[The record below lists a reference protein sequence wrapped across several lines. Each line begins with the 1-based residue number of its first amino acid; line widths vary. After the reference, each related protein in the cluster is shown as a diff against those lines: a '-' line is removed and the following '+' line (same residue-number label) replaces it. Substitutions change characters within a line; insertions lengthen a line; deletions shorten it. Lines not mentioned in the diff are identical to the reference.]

1 MLSSLSSTVFLLS
14 LGLFILPNR
23 HLIAIYRFIASLS
36 AIALSYYFNREYVN
50 FLFSLPNGDIVFELL
65 TQNSVAVYHTVCN
78 FFVQLFAAAL
88 FVHCTALPLRRL
100 HQLLIGFI
108 LLLPLALSPLF
119 LIMSLHLIT
128 SIRLLTLLAASLYAG
143 YSLVVGFVQFV
154 NSIVQ
159 DFNWCRYIVRYHG
172 LYALFENQWSRLQ
185 VPQVLK
191 VFWLSKMCEQI
202 VVILAHVMQEH
213 YETHGHIG
221 FNSDWIQLLFP
232 TVRQL
237 LITGCETI
245 ISILGMSSILCSIS
259 NCFGELMQRF
269 LMVVSEN
276 DEKSIGAISAILF
289 FVLALQTGLTEISAD
304 KRFIRLYQNLCLL
317 LTANLH
323 ILHNTLNSLLFWL
336 SASRNRSL
344 NRHLRAL
351 SVCLFLITFSVWLLS
366 YLWKTH
372 SVSTWLLA
380 VLAFCVEMILKV
392 GKIDFFVTSKLV
404 QWK

>member
-1 MLSSLSSTVFLLS
+1 M
-14 LGLFILPNR
+14 
-23 HLIAIYRFIASLS
+23 
-36 AIALSYYFNREYVN
+36 
-50 FLFSLPNGDIVFELL
+50 FELL
-65 TQNSVAVYHTVCN
+65 TQNLAALYHTLCN
-78 FFVQLFAAAL
+78 FFIQLFAAAL
-88 FVHCTALPLRRL
+88 FAHCSALPLRRL
-100 HQLLIGFI
+100 HQSLIAFV
-108 LLLPLALSPLF
+108 LMLPMILSPQF
-119 LIMSLHLIT
+119 SIMSLHVA
-128 SIRLLTLLAASLYAG
+128 TLLATFFYTG
-143 YSLVVGFVQFV
+143 YSLVIGFVEFV
-154 NSIVQ
+154 NSVVQ

-191 VFWLSKMCEQI
+191 VFWLSKMCEQV
-202 VVILAHVMQEH
+202 VVILAHVMKEH

-221 FNSDWIQLLFP
+221 FNNDWIQLLFP

-237 LITGCETI
+237 LIIGCETI

-351 SVCLFLITFSVWLLS
+351 SVCVFLITFSVWLLS

-392 GKIDFFVTSKLV
+392 CNLCKKSALYLFSF
-404 QWK
+404 